1 MMPQSALGK
10 KKPLGSA
17 AMAMKQKPKVSEE
30 QSRDIMNNLFSE
42 LDKKDADELE
52 DISSSAVIAELNK
65 PIALNKQDQMYNKYN
80 ITLGGTSSA

>member
-1 MMPQSALGK
+1 
-10 KKPLGSA
+10 
-17 AMAMKQKPKVSEE
+17 MAMKQKPKMSEE

-80 ITLGGTSSA
+80 ITLGGTSTA